1 MMTVSKRERRL
12 IGAGLLV
19 GLGLIVY
26 FYGVEPLQEWRRSG
40 AQMIP
45 SREAQLERRRLV
57 VARRPTLTADLE
69 KLNQQLQTRAPRWLQ
84 GPTPPLAASELQT
97 LVKDVAL
104 KAGVEVRSERIL
116 PLVDRNGLQEVPIEI
131 TVAGGLRETVRLL
144 HDLEHT
150 TKILTVQDVKVRVVA
165 VGQPRDLLTTFNV
178 SGYLL
183 PSASAPTVG
192 GTTSGAPK
200 G

>member
-1 MMTVSKRERRL
+1 MMSINKRERRL
-12 IGAGLLV
+12 IGLAVLV
-19 GLGLIVY
+19 GAALFAY
-26 FYGVEPLQEWRRSG
+26 FYLVEPLSDWRRS
-40 AQMIP
+40 ASELIP
-45 SREAQLERRRLV
+45 SREAQLERRRLIV
-57 VARRPTLTADLE
+57 GQRAQLTAEME
-69 KLNQQLQTRAPRWLQ
+69 KVDQRLQAKAPRWLQ

-97 LVKDVAL
+97 MVKDVAL

-116 PLVDRNGLQEVPIEI
+116 PLVDRSGLQEVPVEI

-144 HDLEHT
+144 YDLEHT
-150 TKILTVQDVKVRVVA
+150 SKILTVQDVKVRVVA

-183 PSASAPTVG
+183 PHTPAPSAGGAAP
-192 GTTSGAPK
+192 GAPK

>member
-1 MMTVSKRERRL
+1 MMTVNKREQRV
-12 IGAGLLV
+12 IGVALLV

-40 AQMIP
+40 AEMIP

-57 VARRPTLTADLE
+57 VARRPTLTAELE

-116 PLVDRNGLQEVPIEI
+116 PLVDRSGLQEVPIEI

-183 PSASAPTVG
+183 PSASAPTAG

>member
-1 MMTVSKRERRL
+1 MMTVNKREQRV
-12 IGAGLLV
+12 IGVALLV

-40 AQMIP
+40 AEMIP

-57 VARRPTLTADLE
+57 VARRPTLTAELE

-116 PLVDRNGLQEVPIEI
+116 PLVDRSGLQEVPIEI

-183 PSASAPTVG
+183 PSTHAPTAG
-192 GTTSGAPK
+192 GTASGAPK

>member
-1 MMTVSKRERRL
+1 MMMVNKREQRL
-12 IGAGLLV
+12 IGAALLV
-19 GLGLIVY
+19 GLGLMVY
-26 FYGVEPLQEWRRSG
+26 FYGIEPLQEWRRSG
-40 AQMIP
+40 AEMIP

-57 VARRPTLTADLE
+57 VARRPTLTAELE
-69 KLNQQLQTRAPRWLQ
+69 KLNQQLQARAPRWLQ

-116 PLVDRNGLQEVPIEI
+116 PLVDRSGLQEVPIEI

-150 TKILTVQDVKVRVVA
+150 TKILTVQDVKIRVVA
-165 VGQPRDLLTTFNV
+165 VGQPRDLLTTINV

-183 PSASAPTVG
+183 PSTPAPTAG

>member
-1 MMTVSKRERRL
+1 MMTVNKREQRV
-12 IGAGLLV
+12 IGVALLV

-40 AQMIP
+40 AEMIP

-57 VARRPTLTADLE
+57 VARRPTLTAELE
-69 KLNQQLQTRAPRWLQ
+69 KLNQQLQTRAPKWLQ

-116 PLVDRNGLQEVPIEI
+116 PLVDRSGLQEVPIEI

-183 PSASAPTVG
+183 PSASAPTAG
-192 GTTSGAPK
+192 GTMSGAPK